1 MEKRE
6 EFLISEELAEWI
18 GLKKSQ
24 YLSKL
29 VERWA
34 PGDISF
40 EAYTLFDS
48 FISNTIE
55 QPDKVYEL
63 LEDDRKVRT
72 YVKTFTE
79 RSGFNQLVLGVVVE
93 DGKNSAYVFIPI
105 ITFVTRSHELVKAF
119 SDGTVISGHL
129 LN

>member
-29 VERWA
+29 VERWV

-63 LEDDRKVRT
+63 LEDDQKVRT

-93 DGKNSAYVFIPI
+93 DGKNSAHVFIPI
-105 ITFVTRSHELVKAF
+105 LTFVTRSHELVKAF